1 MPSDKELMQIAL
13 SMPIKSWLGAYNK
26 ERIERAK
33 KLGIYEV
40 KFDAKVD
47 VAEILS
53 AGFKNEEIAKEI
65 KRRQELEIS
74 KYLSE
79 RKPRKD

>member
-1 MPSDKELMQIAL
+1 MQIAL
-13 SMPIKSWLGAYNK
+13 NMPIKSWLGAYNK
-26 ERIERAK
+26 EQIGRAK
-33 KLGIYEV
+33 KLGIYEM
-40 KFDAKVD
+40 KFDPKVD

-53 AGFKNEEIAKEI
+53 AGFKNKEIAKEI

>member
-1 MPSDKELMQIAL
+1 MQELNQIYNT
-13 SMPIKSWLGAYNK
+13 IK
-26 ERIERAK
+26 
-33 KLGIYEV
+33 
-40 KFDAKVD
+40 
-47 VAEILS
+47 
-53 AGFKNEEIAKEI
+53 EIAKEI